1 MPEERFAS
9 LKQRLGLQF
18 VPDELLELAF
28 RHSSYVREQGLDELA
43 SNQRL
48 EYLGDAVLDLVF
60 ASYLYSAHAELP
72 EGALTRMK
80 AALVR
85 KSALAAVA
93 RELGLGKYL
102 LLGRGEETTGGR
114 NKASL
119 LADLVEAL
127 IGAIFLSG
135 GFVAA
140 RDFVLEHFGT
150 LLEDVHGRE
159 SLRDHK
165 SALQEV
171 LQACG
176 ETPPSYRVVRTEGP
190 PHDRWFI
197 VEATHEGGVIGVG
210 EGRSKR
216 AAEQEAA
223 REALDTV
230 EEWLSE

>member
-1 MPEERFAS
+1 MPEERFAD
-9 LKQRLGLQF
+9 LKQRLGLDY
-18 VPDELLELAF
+18 VPDELLEMAF

-60 ASYLYSAHAELP
+60 ASYLYSMHPELP
-72 EGALTRMK
+72 EGDLTRMK

-85 KSALAAVA
+85 RSALATVA
-93 RELGLGKYL
+93 RELGLGEYL
-102 LLGRGEETTGGR
+102 LLGRGEEITGGR

-119 LADLVEAL
+119 LSDLVEAL

-140 RDFVLEHFGT
+140 RDFVLEHFDT
-150 LLEDVHGRE
+150 LLEDVHRRE

-176 ETPPSYRVVRTEGP
+176 QTPPSYRVVRTEGP
-190 PHDRWFI
+190 PHDRWFM
-197 VEATHEGGVIGVG
+197 VEAIHNGDVIGVG

-223 REALDTV
+223 REALDST
-230 EEWLSE
+230 EQWPFQ